1 MLVEQSEKADPD
13 IPPFLPQRTW
23 LKLAKDFRLSPRERE
38 IVLCI
43 FEGVKECT
51 IARRLDISPHTVHTY
66 TRRLYRKLGASC
78 RSELI
83 LSFFRGYVEKQRWR
97 PSRSDTSGGLRALTP
112 PSA

>member
-1 MLVEQSEKADPD
+1 
-13 IPPFLPQRTW
+13 
-23 LKLAKDFRLSPRERE
+23 
-38 IVLCI
+38 
-43 FEGVKECT
+43 
-51 IARRLDISPHTVHTY
+51 
-66 TRRLYRKLGASC
+66 LYRKLGASC